1 MQAVSSAAAGDK
13 NVPCND
19 RVQFSRDGGWSPMK
33 AIWRGQVI
41 AESDRTLEVR
51 GYRYFPRETVRM
63 DLLRLAPKTTSD
75 LDCPHGVQFY
85 DLAADA
91 ARSDEADRSLDRF
104 LERRRDR
111 VSVDAPQQTQDTSSS
126 TTLLTRVTRIFQKSV
141 FTEATPAAR
150 TGHPA
155 GRFAA
160 RAHAASVPGV
170 FSRVERRRR
179 RDDIRVRQRIRHGTI
194 AMQASVAE
202 TAGHCFRPVI
212 YNENTYHSV
221 WRRKRPPRSR
231 RFHAG
236 RCDRPMIHLGNTASR
251 SFAPCNL
258 LSRSITAS
266 VAAINFETTPLRPA
280 IGLRS

>member
-1 MQAVSSAAAGDK
+1 M
-13 NVPCND
+13 
-19 RVQFSRDGGWSPMK
+19 
-33 AIWRGQVI
+33 
-41 AESDRTLEVR
+41 
-51 GYRYFPRETVRM
+51 
-63 DLLRLAPKTTSD
+63 
-75 LDCPHGVQFY
+75 
-85 DLAADA
+85 
-91 ARSDEADRSLDRF
+91 
-104 LERRRDR
+104 
-111 VSVDAPQQTQDTSSS
+111 SVDAPQQTQDTSSS

-160 RAHAASVPGV
+160 RAHAAAVPGV

-236 RCDRPMIHLGNTASR
+236 RCDRPMIIWGIRLPG
-251 SFAPCNL
+251 
-258 LSRSITAS
+258 
-266 VAAINFETTPLRPA
+266 PLRLAICSLDPSLRRSQLSTSRRRRCGRRSDCAHSLPA
-280 IGLRS
+280 GRSSRWARVRAMPTAW